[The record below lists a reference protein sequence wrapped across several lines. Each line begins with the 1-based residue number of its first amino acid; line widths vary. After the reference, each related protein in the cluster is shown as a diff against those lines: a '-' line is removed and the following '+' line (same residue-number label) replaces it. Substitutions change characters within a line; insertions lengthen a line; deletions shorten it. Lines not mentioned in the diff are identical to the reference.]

1 MQARLEIMDLIL
13 QNLYVILV
21 GHQALSRWEIESWRR
36 VSGEEEEERERE
48 ERGRRGSYLLIY
60 DCIMIQMFA
69 DKGSE
74 LAGGGAV
81 GHGRKHRRIAR
92 WPIRCRKSFICVE
105 SYVPLCVRSRV
116 CSLGSAV
123 QVFF

>member
-36 VSGEEEEERERE
+36 VGGEAEESERG

-92 WPIRCRKSFICVE
+92 WPIRCRKSFIVVE
-105 SYVPLCVRSRV
+105 SYVRYV
-116 CSLGSAV
+116 CALGSV
-123 QVFF
+123 L